1 MSVSTS
7 HINYVIRRL
16 LKRTRFSFDHN
27 SSSLGSTS
35 CAPENTVISMQI
47 LLTIF
52 VQPIVQ
58 PDLSDLMLSMSEN
71 KNKKQTT
78 IKLVNTTNISF

>member
-35 CAPENTVISMQI
+35 CAPENTVISMQN

-58 PDLSDLMLSMSEN
+58 PDLSDLMFN